1 VIKYSLSD
9 FGFHRNYASIIDNP
23 VQLLTEHTHDYFEL
37 TLVRS
42 GSCIHHINGTKQNLY
57 TACLSFIRPS
67 DYHYYQPLT
76 PGFAIINVCI
86 PRDTISSLF
95 EYLGNGFEPARLL
108 NAPTAPTIQ
117 ITMADFEAVQNELKQ
132 LILYKKL
139 LGQKA
144 DALFHITLM
153 SIITRHFPM
162 TLAYN
167 HTNVPLWLQWLIL
180 EMFKKENYVEGLPAM
195 YRLTN
200 KTQEHICRSCRKYL
214 KLSPSQLIND
224 IRLRQSAHML
234 INTEDKIIDICH
246 ESGFDNLSNFYH
258 LFKKTYGIS
267 PRQFRMLKDPARVQ
281 ENTIASAIFPDT
293 LPMGDPPPGIAG

>member
-1 VIKYSLSD
+1 MIKYSLSD

-42 GSCIHHINGTKQNLY
+42 GSCVHHINGTKQNLS

-67 DYHYYQPLT
+67 DCHYYQPLT

-95 EYLGNGFEPARLL
+95 EYLGNGFEPSRLL

-117 ITMADFEAVQNELKQ
+117 ITMNEFEAVQNELKQ

-153 SIITRHFPM
+153 NIITRHFPM

-195 YRLTN
+195 YRLSN

-234 INTEDKIIDICH
+234 INTGDKIIDICH

-258 LFKKTYGIS
+258 LFKKTYGMS
-267 PRQFRMLKDPARVQ
+267 PRQFRILKDPTRVQ
-281 ENTIASAIFPDT
+281 ENAIASAIFPDT
-293 LPMGDPPPGIAG
+293 LPIGDPPPGIAR

>member
-1 VIKYSLSD
+1 MIKYSLSD
-9 FGFHRNYASIIDNP
+9 FSNHRNYASIIDNP

-42 GSCIHHINGTKQNLY
+42 GSCIHHINGAKQNLN

-67 DYHYYQPLT
+67 DYHFYQPLT

-86 PRDTISSLF
+86 PSETISSLF

-108 NAPTAPTIQ
+108 NAPSAPTIQ
-117 ITMADFEAVQNELKQ
+117 ITMTEFEALQKELKE

-139 LGQKA
+139 LGQRA

-153 SIITRHFPM
+153 HIITRHFPM

-195 YRLTN
+195 YRLSN

-214 KLSPSQLIND
+214 RLSPSQLIND
-224 IRLRQSAHML
+224 IRLRQAAHML
-234 INTEDKIIDICH
+234 VNSEEKIIDICH
-246 ESGFDNLSNFYH
+246 EAGFDNLSNFYH

-267 PRQFRMLKDPARVQ
+267 PKQFRKLNDPTRVQ
-281 ENTIASAIFPDT
+281 ENAIASAIFPDT

>member
-1 VIKYSLSD
+1 MIKYFLSD
-9 FGFHRNYASIIDNP
+9 FGPHRNYASIIDNP

-42 GSCIHHINGTKQNLY
+42 GSCIHHINGTRQALN
-57 TACLSFIRPS
+57 TACLSFIRPG
-67 DYHYYQPLT
+67 DCHCYQPLT
-76 PGFAIINVCI
+76 PGFAIINVCV
-86 PRDTISSLF
+86 PRETIKNLF
-95 EYLGNGFEPARLL
+95 EYLGNGFEPGRLL
-108 NAPTAPTIQ
+108 SAPSAPTIQ
-117 ITMADFEAVQNELKQ
+117 ISMTDFEAVQNELKQ

-153 SIITRHFPM
+153 NIITRHFPM

-180 EMFKKENYVEGLPAM
+180 EMFKKENYMEGLPAM
-195 YRLTN
+195 HRLSN

-224 IRLRQSAHML
+224 IRLRQSAHRL
-234 INTEDKIIDICH
+234 VNTQDKIIDICH
-246 ESGFDNLSNFYH
+246 DSGFDSLSNFYH
-258 LFKKTYGIS
+258 LFGKTYGMS
-267 PRQFRMLKDPARVQ
+267 PRQFRMLKDPARIQ
-281 ENTIASAIFPDT
+281 ENAIASAIFPDT

>member
-1 VIKYSLSD
+1 MIKYSLSD

-42 GSCIHHINGTKQNLY
+42 GSCVHHINGTKQNLS

-67 DYHYYQPLT
+67 DCHYYQPLT

-95 EYLGNGFEPARLL
+95 EYLGNGFEPSRLL

-117 ITMADFEAVQNELKQ
+117 ITMTEFEAVQNELKQ

-153 SIITRHFPM
+153 NIITRHFPM

-195 YRLTN
+195 YRLSN

-234 INTEDKIIDICH
+234 INTGDKIIDICH

-258 LFKKTYGIS
+258 LFKKTYGMS
-267 PRQFRMLKDPARVQ
+267 PRQFRILKDPTRVQ
-281 ENTIASAIFPDT
+281 ENAIASAIFPDT
-293 LPMGDPPPGIAG
+293 LPIGDPPPGISR

>member
-1 VIKYSLSD
+1 VIKYSLKD
-9 FGFHRNYASIIDNP
+9 FGYHRNYASIIDNP

-42 GSCIHHINGTKQNLY
+42 GSCVHHSNGTKQTLN

-67 DYHYYQPLT
+67 DCHYYQPLT
-76 PGFAIINVCI
+76 PGFQIINVCI
-86 PRDTISSLF
+86 PGDTISSLF
-95 EYLGNGFEPARLL
+95 EYLGNGFEPSRLL
-108 NAPTAPTIQ
+108 NAPVAPTIQ
-117 ITMADFEAVQNELKQ
+117 ITMTDFEAVQNELKQ

-153 SIITRHFPM
+153 NIITRHFPM

-234 INTEDKIIDICH
+234 INTDEKIIDICH

-267 PRQFRMLKDPARVQ
+267 PRQFRMLKDPTRVQ